1 MTKAEKM
8 TIAIGAGQLLIAFL
22 AILGF
27 GRKLPPSGLT
37 LQMGIVFIL
46 IAGGWVCSLYAVYSS
61 LSRPVVPMAKT
72 PASQKW
78 LYTPLKEIYRRKF
91 HNEKVQ
97 LDGFHYIDCEFGAG
111 VTFVYDGLKQFT
123 LTNAKPLPDYT
134 WSFQTSNVS
143 IQRLIQFLQQTGMIG
158 GQLIH
163 QPPQWPDKISN

>member
-61 LSRPVVPMAKT
+61 LSRPVVPMAKNSRIAKVALYAPERNLQT
-72 PASQKW
+72 EVSQ
-78 LYTPLKEIYRRKF
+78 
-91 HNEKVQ
+91 
-97 LDGFHYIDCEFGAG
+97 
-111 VTFVYDGLKQFT
+111 
-123 LTNAKPLPDYT
+123 
-134 WSFQTSNVS
+134 
-143 IQRLIQFLQQTGMIG
+143 
-158 GQLIH
+158 
-163 QPPQWPDKISN
+163 